1 MEENLSQRK
10 DLDGAGNTTLSF
22 DLPYISLILIVHSL
36 QQFFYDLHLYNLY
49 FNVIYFNVFLLL

>member
-22 DLPYISLILIVHSL
+22 DLPYISLI
-36 QQFFYDLHLYNLY
+36 
-49 FNVIYFNVFLLL
+49 